1 MGYAANA
8 GEQDGRTAERGQGR
22 RGRGASE
29 RPEISKDGVDGG
41 KVDGRG
47 RGVGERKERTLLGE
61 VRLSERSD
69 L

>member
-1 MGYAANA
+1 MG
-8 GEQDGRTAERGQGR
+8 E
-22 RGRGASE
+22 GASE